1 MKETVKYS
9 TVLQDFIYPLLNA
22 DDSDEMLSKKFKLA
36 EIIWNYCIA
45 KEFNLPV
52 FAELENILSQEN
64 EKDNEMKM
72 VFAAFVE
79 IKETDFREYK
89 NFITKIEYRTN
100 AAGAKSLYVESV
112 DPAAFQKD
120 KL

>member
-9 TVLQDFIYPLLNA
+9 TILQDFICPLLNA
-22 DDSDEMLSKKFKLA
+22 NDSDEMLFKKFKLA

-45 KEFNLPV
+45 KEFNLHV
-52 FAELENILSQEN
+52 FDELKDILSQQN
-64 EKDNEMKM
+64 EREKEMKM

-79 IKETDFREYK
+79 IKETEFKKYK
-89 NFITKIEYRTN
+89 NFITKIEYRTS

-112 DPAAFQKD
+112 DPAAFKKI